1 MISWNAIDAV
11 LLSLLQYYNFKTI
24 SFRWKLEKSVLPQ
37 QICFFSSYFVFKR
50 SFVDSH
56 QTDEL
61 LIEKKMWNTKTTW
74 KTRLKS
80 LSIQKREIRLN
91 LLNLFLY
98 IKKYSSFKLD
108 DSSVTLLETNWI
120 YFLSTSLPRT
130 FGPRSLLIGCI
141 DLFTNFWT
149 FLGFLV

>member
-24 SFRWKLEKSVLPQ
+24 SFRWKLEKSVPPQ

-61 LIEKKMWNTKTTW
+61 LIEKKMWNTKNH
-74 KTRLKS
+74 LKKK
-80 LSIQKREIRLN
+80 IEFFIEWLN
-91 LLNLFLY
+91 VDFFHNC
-98 IKKYSSFKLD
+98 
-108 DSSVTLLETNWI
+108 T
-120 YFLSTSLPRT
+120 
-130 FGPRSLLIGCI
+130 
-141 DLFTNFWT
+141 
-149 FLGFLV
+149 

>member
-24 SFRWKLEKSVLPQ
+24 SFRWKLEKSVPPQ

-61 LIEKKMWNTKTTW
+61 LIEKKMWNTKTSW
-74 KTRLKS
+74 KKDQIFS
-80 LSIQKREIRLN
+80 FIEWLN
-91 LLNLFLY
+91 VDFFHNY
-98 IKKYSSFKLD
+98 
-108 DSSVTLLETNWI
+108 T
-120 YFLSTSLPRT
+120 
-130 FGPRSLLIGCI
+130 
-141 DLFTNFWT
+141 
-149 FLGFLV
+149 